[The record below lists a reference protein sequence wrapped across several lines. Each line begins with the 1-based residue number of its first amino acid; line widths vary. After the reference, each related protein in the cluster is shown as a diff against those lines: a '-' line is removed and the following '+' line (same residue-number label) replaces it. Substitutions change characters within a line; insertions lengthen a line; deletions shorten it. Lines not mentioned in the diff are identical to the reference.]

1 MARMARVVLP
11 DIPHHI
17 TQRGVRSLPV
27 FHSDDDRQEYLR
39 LQKEQGERFGV
50 SFISYC
56 LMDNHV
62 HLVAIPSEETSLA
75 RAIGEAH
82 RLYTRR
88 VNFRE
93 KVRGYLFQGRFF
105 SCPLDNSHLY
115 SAVRY
120 VERNPVRGKIVR
132 NAWDYKWSSA
142 AYHVGLVSSDILVTD
157 TDLLSEI
164 TDWKNYLSE
173 GDNEIENIRLT
184 TRTGRPLGTQA
195 FLEIAEKTTQRELQP
210 GKAGRPRKSV

>member
-11 DIPHHI
+11 GFPHHI

-27 FHSDDDRQEYLR
+27 FHSDDDRQAYLQ

-50 SFISYC
+50 AFISYC

-62 HLVAIPSEETSLA
+62 HLVAIPSDETGLA

-88 VNFRE
+88 VNYRE

-115 SAVRY
+115 AAVRY
-120 VERNPVRGKIVR
+120 VERNPVRAKIVR
-132 NAWDYKWSSA
+132 DAWNYKWSSA
-142 AYHVGLVSSDILVTD
+142 AYHTGMIANDILVAD
-157 TDLLSEI
+157 TDLLGEI
-164 TDWKNYLSE
+164 DNWKNYLSE
-173 GDNEIENIRLT
+173 DDKELENIRLT
-184 TRTGRPLGTQA
+184 TRTGRPLGTHS
-195 FLEIAEKTTQRELQP
+195 FVERAEKTTQRELQP
-210 GKAGRPRKSV
+210 GKAGRPKI

>member
-11 DIPHHI
+11 DFPHHI

-27 FHSDDDRQEYLR
+27 FHSDDDRVAYLQ

-56 LMDNHV
+56 LMDNHI
-62 HLVAIPSEETSLA
+62 HLVAIPTDETGLA

-105 SCPLDNSHLY
+105 SCPLDNSHLFA
-115 SAVRY
+115 AVRY
-120 VERNPVRGKIVR
+120 VERNPVRANIVK
-132 NAWDYKWSSA
+132 NAWDFKWSSA
-142 AYHVGLVSSDILVTD
+142 AYHAGLRSNDLLVTD
-157 TDLLSEI
+157 TDLLTDI
-164 TDWKNYLSE
+164 DDWKRYLSE
-173 GDNEIENIRLT
+173 SDKDIENIRLT
-184 TRTGRPLGTQA
+184 TRTGRPLGTSA
-195 FLEIAEKTTQRELQP
+195 FLEIAEKTTQRELVP
-210 GKAGRPRKSV
+210 GKAGRPKI